1 MAFISTKTLMEL
13 GLFSSKY
20 ITILIFILSIIG
32 LVTIYISV
40 INIKP
45 LELKIESIEDS
56 MVDRLVKVNGK
67 IDNIRKSK
75 SGNFYWTVD
84 DGSNITIPI
93 LDDKFKKL
101 DVKSGDSVEILGL
114 VTKYNDELEVMPK
127 EIYVK

>member
-1 MAFISTKTLMEL
+1 MAFISTKTLMEISM
-13 GLFSSKY
+13 FSSRY
-20 ITILIFILSIIG
+20 ITLLIFILSVIG
-32 LVTIYISV
+32 LVTIYVSV

-56 MVDRLVKVNGK
+56 MIDRVVKIDGK
-67 IDNIRKSK
+67 IENIRKSK
-75 SGNFYWTVD
+75 TGNFYWTVG
-84 DGSNITIPI
+84 DGDNITVPI